1 MHRRPARFA
10 TWLAPT
16 LVALGAALVASCGDG
31 QPAPP
36 ADPAKEAPKGPAP
49 APLPE
54 GAPKLQFEDH
64 AQALGLVPQFS
75 GARSGQQGEDLA
87 GGVAVA
93 DLDGDG
99 RPDLLVVGAGK
110 LPQGGTSRLY
120 RNETELRGGTL
131 ALKDVTKDAGL
142 PGVIPAMGVAIADT
156 DGDGDL
162 DVVLTCV
169 GGLRMLRNDG
179 GMRFSDVT
187 NAAGLGDAN
196 GWCMGATFGDADGDG
211 DLDLY
216 VCRYAK
222 DDGQP
227 AANLL
232 FSNNGEGRFDG
243 GEALAKELGVDC
255 AGGRSLGAL
264 FDDFDLDGLPDLCVA
279 GESGFVA
286 FSGTKGDD
294 GRRAFARGGPMAGAA
309 ASVAAADG
317 DEDGRDD
324 LFVTHRATA
333 TIRHCRNVAAN
344 GRWMFLAEEG
354 AGSAGGPHA
363 IATSGVTPW
372 ALDLGDFDLDG
383 RPDVFAAGGS
393 ESMLGN
399 RVRHRESEL
408 VAQRSLVFW
417 NAGPGRGFLDVGP
430 AWGAG
435 WNTPRVLRG
444 GAAADLDGDGD
455 PDVVFGALDGPPAVL
470 LNEGDRRGRPLCVAL
485 RAPAPNTF
493 GVGARVTVKCD
504 GREQSR
510 EMRSSPGY
518 LSAGPLVLLFG
529 LGDAKGPATISVR
542 WPDGTT
548 SENTVDATER
558 WPVVTKSSKR

>member
-1 MHRRPARFA
+1 M
-10 TWLAPT
+10 
-16 LVALGAALVASCGDG
+16 ALGATLLPSCGDG

-36 ADPAKEAPKGPAP
+36 ADPAKEAPKDPAP

-64 AQALGLVPQFS
+64 AQALGLAPQFS
-75 GARSGQQGEDLA
+75 GARSGQSGEDLA

-110 LPQGGTSRLY
+110 LPQGGTSRLW
-120 RNETELRGGTL
+120 RNETQLRGGTL
-131 ALKDVTKDAGL
+131 ELKDVTKDAGL
-142 PGVIPAMGVAIADT
+142 PGVIPSMGVAVADT

-162 DVVLTCV
+162 DVLLTCV

-222 DDGQP
+222 DDGGP
-227 AANLL
+227 ATNLM
-232 FSNNGEGRFDG
+232 FRNDGEGRFEG

-255 AGGRSLGAL
+255 AGGRSFGAL
-264 FDDFDLDGLPDLCVA
+264 FGDFDLDGVQDLCVA
-279 GESGFVA
+279 GDPDGITVFR
-286 FSGTKGDD
+286 GTAKD
-294 GRRAFARGGPMAGAA
+294 GERRFAAPEKHAAGGARAVTAANSEGGA
-309 ASVAAADG
+309 
-317 DEDGRDD
+317 RDD
-324 LFVTHRATA
+324 LFASRSAAAEIRQCHNWGPNAQEGLLFGYELGGSPGGPMDTIATA
-333 TIRHCRNVAAN
+333 
-344 GRWMFLAEEG
+344 
-354 AGSAGGPHA
+354 
-363 IATSGVTPW
+363 GVTPW
-372 ALDLGDFDLDG
+372 SLDLADFDLDG
-383 RPDVFAAGGS
+383 RPDLFAAGGS
-393 ESMLGN
+393 EGGAGIEISTGGSDLVLRGQ
-399 RVRHRESEL
+399 RVL
-408 VAQRSLVFW
+408 AFW
-417 NAGPGRGFLDVGP
+417 NAGTDRGLVDAGP
-430 AWGAG
+430 AWGKG
-435 WNTPRVLRG
+435 LEGRVVLRG

-470 LNEGDRRGRPLCVAL
+470 VNEGDRRGRPLCVAL

-493 GVGARVTVKCD
+493 GV
-504 GREQSR
+504 
-510 EMRSSPGY
+510 
-518 LSAGPLVLLFG
+518 
-529 LGDAKGPATISVR
+529 GDAKGPATISVR